1 MMITILKKIILIT
14 LAVGTPFLNAFCFF
28 DSSGSS
34 WDNIVF
40 IFVSIFFIVFVIP
53 FLAFISIFLPKN
65 RILDKGEA
73 LSCLFLS
80 FVMWTGFIVLSITK
94 DDNSLKPQNETI
106 SFLREHK
113 FDTGKYPD
121 KLDLADGEK
130 YYTEDGGQNFVFIKN
145 VDDTMYRYCSRPDS
159 PTCKDVP
166 QGSRINYSFIDGW
179 QRIEYCD

>member
-1 MMITILKKIILIT
+1 MTTILKKIILIT
-14 LAVGTPFLNAFCFF
+14 LAFGIPFLNAFCFF
-28 DSSGSS
+28 DSSGGS
-34 WDNIVF
+34 WDNIAFLF
-40 IFVSIFFIVFVIP
+40 ISIFFMFLVIP
-53 FLAFISIFLPKN
+53 LLAVISIFLPKN
-65 RILDKGEA
+65 RILDKGEV

-80 FVMWTGFIVLSITK
+80 FVVWIGFIVLSTTK
-94 DDNSLKPQNETI
+94 EDNSLKSQNETI

-121 KLDLADGEK
+121 KLELPEGEK
-130 YYTEDGGQNFVFIKN
+130 YYTEDDGENFVYIKN

-159 PTCKDVP
+159 QACKDVP